1 MYLPT
6 LSVPVPLPVE
16 SKRVESPTR
25 LLEVPTTPLMPVAP
39 EANVTAPTP
48 LFQFALAAT

>member
-16 SKRVESPTR
+16 SKRVESPIR
-25 LLEVPTTPLMPVAP
+25 LLEEPTTPLMPVMP
-39 EANVTAPTP
+39 EASVTAPTP
-48 LFQFALAAT
+48 LFQFALVMT